1 MNSAVKDL
9 IDFLKLNPEKQ
20 YIKYMHKFGY
30 TLLPFFTREPER
42 YKFEEEFLE
51 VTGIIARISK
61 GNKPELSDLNQKF
74 IENLRKTVEVPDNI
88 SDNQLLEIFQTAFK
102 NTKRSQLIPYISI
115 SDSKDKKGKI
125 QVANLLVQLLDLE
138 NNKDWLNYLSGQNA
152 NNLYSQV
159 LKDSLPALEIQDTNK
174 EKFTLINANYYKSLF
189 TEDFHILMESGN
201 FDFISLN
208 INKLFSFYY
217 LIYIVYTGSSILDR
231 NENNKRYYFA
241 YEKEQVSRSRYAVT
255 DGYHEVKELSADIL
269 VDIDIMHYLNVL
281 SGNFIINN
289 PETYSSEKKLAELLS
304 LDSKELLTLLQNL
317 QSFKGIYSQ
326 TISHDYIKNNI
337 SVETDIQNELV
348 KEINELK
355 EWLKMDESLETQKRY
370 RKSYDEIKQLNYL
383 KSRGSLGNVLNA
395 SQEIILLFTAIVVG
409 NNEHLL
415 LRRVFEGFEHH
426 GLFFDKTSKNEIV
439 KFYEEVNLLEK
450 MSDSGDA
457 QYVKSIL

>member
-125 QVANLLVQLLDLE
+125 QVADLLVQLLDLE

>member
-1 MNSAVKDL
+1 
-9 IDFLKLNPEKQ
+9 
-20 YIKYMHKFGY
+20 
-30 TLLPFFTREPER
+30 
-42 YKFEEEFLE
+42 
-51 VTGIIARISK
+51 
-61 GNKPELSDLNQKF
+61 
-74 IENLRKTVEVPDNI
+74 
-88 SDNQLLEIFQTAFK
+88 
-102 NTKRSQLIPYISI
+102 
-115 SDSKDKKGKI
+115 
-125 QVANLLVQLLDLE
+125 
-138 NNKDWLNYLSGQNA
+138 
-152 NNLYSQV
+152 
-159 LKDSLPALEIQDTNK
+159 
-174 EKFTLINANYYKSLF
+174 
-189 TEDFHILMESGN
+189 MESGN

>member
-74 IENLRKTVEVPDNI
+74 IENLRKTVEVPENI

-159 LKDSLPALEIQDTNK
+159 LKNSLPALEIQDTNK

-289 PETYSSEKKLAELLS
+289 PETYSNEKTFAELLS
-304 LDSKELLTLLQNL
+304 LDSKELLILLQNL

-337 SVETDIQNELV
+337 SVETDIQNQLV